1 MLECEYYLYLSIVQG
16 ALQYLQVSQ
25 QVIQVCSRAQQQ
37 TLGVLNPAFQH
48 TQLPHH
54 FLSLQQLHLHLLP
67 ACAHLLQQTEREK
80 GNRKYT
86 LCK

>member
-1 MLECEYYLYLSIVQG
+1 MLECEYYLHLSTVQG
-16 ALQYLQVSQ
+16 ALQYLQVSE

-37 TLGVLNPAFQH
+37 PLGVLNPAFQQ

-67 ACAHLLQQTEREK
+67 ACAYLLQQTEREK
-80 GNRKYT
+80 GNRKYI